1 MWESGREDDDK
12 ERWVGKGSVD
22 ERREGGGREGLGCVW
37 LDVGSYHLW
46 DSRRGVGFLMGF
58 AQGNLEG
65 GEFGLVRWTGW
76 GEGRYIGWCE

>member
-1 MWESGREDDDK
+1 MRGGRE
-12 ERWVGKGSVD
+12 EGGR
-22 ERREGGGREGLGCVW
+22 GGGREGLGCVW

-58 AQGNLEG
+58 AQENLEG

-76 GEGRYIGWCE
+76 GGGGGVYWVV